1 MKKYFYLLFVAT
13 AFISCSKETQ
23 TPENLKQQMV
33 DNWFYRGAFVV
44 NYSAKGKPLD
54 STRIVT
60 TTNDIFNFK
69 SDGSFTTTNNNGKET
84 TSGTFTTPTTS
95 TFVLRETGVTTS
107 STCRVISINLDNFIF
122 AVPQGPKITGQP
134 YTETK
139 VTLFR

>member
-1 MKKYFYLLFVAT
+1 MKKYFYLSLLAI
-13 AFISCSKETQ
+13 AFISCSKEAK

-33 DNWFYRGAFVV
+33 DNWFYRGAYSI
-44 NYSAKGKPLD
+44 NYSAKGQPLD
-54 STRIVT
+54 STRILT
-60 TTNDIFNFK
+60 TTKDIFNFK

-95 TFVLRETGVTTS
+95 TFVLRETGVSTP
-107 STCRVISINLDNFIF
+107 STCRVISINLDTFIF
-122 AVPQGPKITGQP
+122 AVPQVPKVTGQP